1 MNAIRLARACAGC
14 YRSRIREAMPDIEM
28 VAGPKLVSID
38 ESPPPHMLF
47 TAAGRHRPFR
57 SHVGAGG

>member
-14 YRSRIREAMPDIEM
+14 YRSRIREAMPDIET